1 MESIDAILY
10 INLAHRT
17 DRKDHILF
25 ELQKWGVDSSKIH
38 RVDAIYRTPGAL
50 GCGLSHIKALTE
62 AFSHPEWNTVLV
74 LEDDFTF
81 HSNSSSE
88 INDGIKQLLTSHHF
102 FDIGLLSYN
111 SDYVKYT
118 NTPIPSIKKI
128 VYSQTTSSYLIR
140 RHYIPTLLQN
150 IKAATYDMERF
161 GKRHENCIDIY
172 WTKLQPHGQ
181 WYAIF
186 PAIGYQYD
194 NYSDIENRITSY
206 GC

>member
-10 INLAHRT
+10 INLSNRT
-17 DRKDHILF
+17 DRNDHILF

-38 RVDAIYRTPGAL
+38 RIDAVKKTPGAL

-62 AFSHPEWNTVLV
+62 AFSHTEWNTVLI

-81 HSNSSSE
+81 RPDSE
-88 INDGIKQLLTSHHF
+88 MNDKIKQLCTSHP
-102 FDIGLLSYN
+102 FDVGLLSYN
-111 SDYVKYT
+111 SEYIKYT
-118 NTPIPSIKKI
+118 DTIIPSIKRI
-128 VYSQTTSSYLIR
+128 QYSQTTSSYLIR

-150 IKAATYDMERF
+150 MKAATYDMERF
-161 GKRHENCIDIY
+161 GKRHENCIDIH
-172 WTKLQPHGQ
+172 WTKLQPSGQ
-181 WYAIF
+181 WYGIF

-194 NYSDIENRITSY
+194 NYSDIENRVTSY

>member
-17 DRKDHILF
+17 DRKDHILL

-38 RVDAIYRTPGAL
+38 RIDAVHRTPGAL

-62 AFSHPEWNTVLV
+62 AFSHSEWNTVLI

-81 HSNSSSE
+81 RLDSE
-88 INDGIKQLLTSHHF
+88 MNNKIKQLCTSHSF
-102 FDIGLLSYN
+102 FDVGLLSYN
-111 SDYVKYT
+111 PEFVKYKDT
-118 NTPIPSIKKI
+118 TIPSIKKI
-128 VYSQTTSSYLIR
+128 LYSQTTSSYLIR

-150 IKAATYDMERF
+150 MKAATYDMERF
-161 GKRHENCIDIY
+161 GKRHENCIDIH
-172 WTKLQPHGQ
+172 WTKLQPCGH
-181 WYAIF
+181 WYGIF

-194 NYSDIENRITSY
+194 NYSDIENRVTSY

>member
-38 RVDAIYRTPGAL
+38 RIDAVHRTPGAL

-62 AFSHPEWNTVLV
+62 AFSHSEWNTVLI

-81 HSNSSSE
+81 RPDSE
-88 INDGIKQLLTSHHF
+88 INNKIELLCTSHSF
-102 FDIGLLSYN
+102 FDVGLLSYN
-111 SDYVKYT
+111 TEFVKYKDT
-118 NTPIPSIKKI
+118 DIPSIKKI
-128 VYSQTTSSYLIR
+128 LYSQTTSSYLIR

-150 IKAATYDMERF
+150 MKAATYDMERF
-161 GKRHENCIDIY
+161 GKRHENCIDIH
-172 WTKLQPHGQ
+172 WTKLQSMGH
-181 WYAIF
+181 WYGIF

-194 NYSDIENRITSY
+194 NYSDIEHRVTSY

>member
-17 DRKDHILF
+17 DRKDHILL

-38 RVDAIYRTPGAL
+38 RIDAVHRTPGAL

-62 AFSHPEWNTVLV
+62 AFSHSEWNTVLI

-81 HSNSSSE
+81 RPDSE
-88 INDGIKQLLTSHHF
+88 MNNNIKQLCTTHSF
-102 FDIGLLSYN
+102 FDVGLLSYN
-111 SDYVKYT
+111 PEFVKYKDT
-118 NTPIPSIKKI
+118 TIPSIKKI
-128 VYSQTTSSYLIR
+128 LYSQTTSSYLIR

-150 IKAATYDMERF
+150 MKAATYDMERF
-161 GKRHENCIDIY
+161 GKRHENCIDIH
-172 WTKLQPHGQ
+172 WTKLQPCGH
-181 WYAIF
+181 WYGIF

-194 NYSDIENRITSY
+194 NYSDIENRVTSY